1 MRNEERATLRASA
14 TAAEEV
20 EENAI
25 LGLPET
31 EEKEFK
37 FKSIF
42 AGSENGAKRFGLR
55 NIVIVLSVLLIGAAV
70 YVNWSVFGGN
80 NGTGNP
86 SGNNGGSDIVGGN
99 TDGGSDNGN
108 VNVNGG
114 QNTDGTADFFA
125 ASQIERQRAR
135 DEAIEV
141 LQSVVDDE
149 TALESAKQQ
158 ALADIAAI
166 AANIETEANIES
178 LIKAKGFEE
187 CVAVISGDKANIIV
201 KSEGLR
207 PNQLSQILEIVY
219 LQADILPA
227 NVTISEK

>member
-1 MRNEERATLRASA
+1 MRNEERAAMRAEA
-14 TAAEEV
+14 TNEEV
-20 EENAI
+20 QETSI
-25 LGLPET
+25 LELPET

-42 AGSENGAKRFGLR
+42 TGGENGLKKFGIR
-55 NIVIVLSVLLIGAAV
+55 NIVIVLSVLLIGAAI
-70 YVNWSVFGGN
+70 YVNWTIFGGN
-80 NGTGNP
+80 NNDTP
-86 SGNNGGSDIVGGN
+86 ADNNGGSALVGGN
-99 TDGGSDNGN
+99 TDGGNA
-108 VNVNGG
+108 NGG
-114 QNTDGTADFFA
+114 QNTNDTVDYFA

-141 LQSVVDDE
+141 LQSVVDDA
-149 TALESAKQQ
+149 TALASAKEQ

-187 CVAVISGDKANIIV
+187 CVAVISGDKANIVV

>member
-1 MRNEERATLRASA
+1 MRNEERAALRASA
-14 TAAEEV
+14 TEET
-20 EENAI
+20 EDTTM

-42 AGSENGAKRFGLR
+42 TGNEGGAKRFSLR

-70 YVNWSVFGGN
+70 YVNWSMFGGDQS
-80 NGTGNP
+80 TGDL
-86 SGNNGGSDIVGGN
+86 SGNQGNSNLVGSNTDNGGD
-99 TDGGSDNGN
+99 
-108 VNVNGG
+108 VNANGG
-114 QNTDGTADFFA
+114 QNSNETVDFFA
-125 ASQIERQRAR
+125 ASQIERPRAR

-141 LQSVVDDE
+141 LQSVVDDA

-187 CVAVISGDKANIIV
+187 CVAVISGDKANIVV
-201 KSEGLR
+201 KSEGLK

>member
-1 MRNEERATLRASA
+1 MRNEERAALRASA
-14 TAAEEV
+14 NEEAEENTV
-20 EENAI
+20 

-42 AGSENGAKRFGLR
+42 TGSETGEKRFGLR

-80 NGTGNP
+80 NGTGDV
-86 SGNNGGSDIVGGN
+86 SGNNGGSALVGN
-99 TDGGSDNGN
+99 NGGSNNGN
-108 VNVNGG
+108 VNTNDG
-114 QNTDGTADFFA
+114 QNTNDTVDFFA

-141 LQSVVDDE
+141 LQSVVDDA
-149 TALESAKQQ
+149 TALESVKQQ

-187 CVAVISGDKANIIV
+187 CVAVISGDKANIVV

>member
-1 MRNEERATLRASA
+1 MRNEERAALRAGA
-14 TAAEEV
+14 NEEV
-20 EENAI
+20 EETAGV
-25 LGLPET
+25 LELPET

-42 AGSENGAKRFGLR
+42 TNGENGLKKFGIR

-70 YVNWSVFGGN
+70 FVNWTIFGGDKDD
-80 NGTGNP
+80 TPEIKDPSSMVGNQTND
-86 SGNNGGSDIVGGN
+86 GQNTNAGN
-99 TDGGSDNGN
+99 TDDS
-108 VNVNGG
+108 V
-114 QNTDGTADFFA
+114 DFFA

-141 LQSVVDDE
+141 LQNVVDDA
-149 TALESAKQQ
+149 TSLQAAKEQ

-187 CVAVISGDKANIIV
+187 CVAVINGDKANIVV
-201 KSEGLR
+201 KSDGLK

>member
-1 MRNEERATLRASA
+1 MRNEERAALRASA
-14 TAAEEV
+14 TEET
-20 EENAI
+20 EETTV

-42 AGSENGAKRFGLR
+42 TGNEGSAKRFGLR

-70 YVNWSVFGGN
+70 YVNWSIFGGDK
-80 NGTGNP
+80 GTGDL
-86 SGNNGGSDIVGGN
+86 SGAGGGSNLVGSNTDNGGD
-99 TDGGSDNGN
+99 
-108 VNVNGG
+108 VNANGG
-114 QNTDGTADFFA
+114 QNSNETVDFFA

-141 LQSVVDDE
+141 LQSVVDDD

-187 CVAVISGDKANIIV
+187 CVAVISGDKANIVV
-201 KSEGLR
+201 KSEGLK

>member
-1 MRNEERATLRASA
+1 MRNEERAALRAGA
-14 TAAEEV
+14 TEEV
-20 EENAI
+20 EETASV
-25 LGLPET
+25 LELPET

-42 AGSENGAKRFGLR
+42 TNGENGIKKFGIR

-70 YVNWSVFGGN
+70 FVNWTIFGGN
-80 NGTGNP
+80 KGGDDAT
-86 SGNNGGSDIVGGN
+86 NGGDSALVGGN
-99 TDGGSDNGN
+99 TDNGGANGN
-108 VNVNGG
+108 TNETV
-114 QNTDGTADFFA
+114 DFFA

-141 LQSVVDDE
+141 LQNVVDDA
-149 TALESAKQQ
+149 TSLDAAKEQ
-158 ALADIAAI
+158 ALAEIAAI

-187 CVAVISGDKANIIV
+187 CVAVISGDKANIVV

-219 LQADILPA
+219 LQANILPA

>member
-1 MRNEERATLRASA
+1 MRNEERAAMRASEQEEM
-14 TAAEEV
+14 TAVLE
-20 EENAI
+20 
-25 LGLPET
+25 LPET

-42 AGSENGAKRFGLR
+42 TGGENGSKKFNIR
-55 NIVIVLSVLLIGAAV
+55 NIVIVLSVLLIGAAI
-70 YVNWSVFGGN
+70 YVNWALFGGN
-80 NGTGNP
+80 DIDADGQGGEDSALNGTVLGN
-86 SGNNGGSDIVGGN
+86 GDQTQAGDD
-99 TDGGSDNGN
+99 T
-108 VNVNGG
+108 
-114 QNTDGTADFFA
+114 QADYFA

-141 LQSVVDDE
+141 LQGVVEDAASLD
-149 TALESAKQQ
+149 TAKEQ

-166 AANIETEANIES
+166 AANIEVEANIES

-187 CVAVISGDKANIIV
+187 CVAVISGDKANIVV
-201 KSEGLR
+201 KSEGLK

-219 LQADILPA
+219 LQADIVPA

>member
-1 MRNEERATLRASA
+1 MRNEERAALRAGA
-14 TAAEEV
+14 TEEV
-20 EENAI
+20 EETSGI
-25 LGLPET
+25 LELPET

-42 AGSENGAKRFGLR
+42 TSGENGIKKFGIR
-55 NIVIVLSVLLIGAAV
+55 NIVVVLSVLLIGAAV
-70 YVNWSVFGGN
+70 FVNWTIFGGN
-80 NGTGNP
+80 QDSGD
-86 SGNNGGSDIVGGN
+86 SGNNGNSALVGGN
-99 TDGGSDNGN
+99 TDNGN
-108 VNVNGG
+108 ANVNG
-114 QNTDGTADFFA
+114 NTNEETNFFA

-141 LQSVVDDE
+141 LQSVVDDA
-149 TALESAKQQ
+149 TSLDAAKEQ
-158 ALADIAAI
+158 ALAEIAAI

-178 LIKAKGFEE
+178 LIKAKGFAE
-187 CVAVISGDKANIIV
+187 CVAVINGDKANIVV

-219 LQADILPA
+219 LQANILPA

>member
-1 MRNEERATLRASA
+1 MRNEERAALRASA
-14 TAAEEV
+14 TEET
-20 EENAI
+20 EETTV

-42 AGSENGAKRFGLR
+42 TGNEGSAKRFGLR

-70 YVNWSVFGGN
+70 YVNWSIFGGDK
-80 NGTGNP
+80 GTGDL
-86 SGNNGGSDIVGGN
+86 SGAGGGSNLVGSNTDNGGD
-99 TDGGSDNGN
+99 
-108 VNVNGG
+108 VNANGG
-114 QNTDGTADFFA
+114 QNSNETVDFFA

-187 CVAVISGDKANIIV
+187 CVAVISGDKANIVV
-201 KSEGLR
+201 KSEGLK

>member
-1 MRNEERATLRASA
+1 MRNEERAALRAGA
-14 TAAEEV
+14 NEEV
-20 EENAI
+20 EDTATVLE
-25 LGLPET
+25 LPET

-42 AGSENGAKRFGLR
+42 TNGENGLKKFGIR

-70 YVNWSVFGGN
+70 FVNWTIFGGN
-80 NGTGNP
+80 NNTDTPSDGGN
-86 SGNNGGSDIVGGN
+86 SALVGGN
-99 TDGGSDNGN
+99 TNETGN
-108 VNVNGG
+108 
-114 QNTDGTADFFA
+114 NTDDSADFFA

-141 LQSVVDDE
+141 LQNVVDDA
-149 TALESAKQQ
+149 TSLEAAKEQ

-166 AANIETEANIES
+166 AATIETEANIES

-187 CVAVISGDKANIIV
+187 CVAVISGDKANIVV
-201 KSEGLR
+201 KSEGLK

>member
-1 MRNEERATLRASA
+1 MRNEERAALRASA
-14 TAAEEV
+14 NEET
-20 EENAI
+20 EETTV

-42 AGSENGAKRFGLR
+42 TGSESGVKKFGLR

-70 YVNWSVFGGN
+70 YVNWSMFGSN
-80 NGTGNP
+80 QGTGDL
-86 SGNNGGSDIVGGN
+86 SVNNGGSNLVGNNNAGN
-99 TDGGSDNGN
+99 DN
-108 VNVNGG
+108 VNANGG
-114 QNTDGTADFFA
+114 QNSNETVDFFA

-141 LQSVVDDE
+141 LQSVVDDA

-166 AANIETEANIES
+166 AANIETKANIES

-187 CVAVISGDKANIIV
+187 CVAVISGDKANIVV
-201 KSEGLR
+201 KSEGLK

>member
-1 MRNEERATLRASA
+1 MRNEERAAMRASEQEET
-14 TAAEEV
+14 TAVLE
-20 EENAI
+20 
-25 LGLPET
+25 LPET

-42 AGSENGAKRFGLR
+42 TGGENGSKKFNIR
-55 NIVIVLSVLLIGAAV
+55 NIVIVLSVLLIGAAI
-70 YVNWSVFGGN
+70 YVNWALFGGN
-80 NGTGNP
+80 DIDADGQGGDDSALNGTVLGN
-86 SGNNGGSDIVGGN
+86 GDQTQAGDDTQ
-99 TDGGSDNGN
+99 TDY
-108 VNVNGG
+108 
-114 QNTDGTADFFA
+114 FA

-141 LQSVVDDE
+141 LQGVVEDAASLD
-149 TALESAKQQ
+149 TAKEQ

-166 AANIETEANIES
+166 AANIEVEANIES

-187 CVAVISGDKANIIV
+187 CVAVISGDKANIVV
-201 KSEGLR
+201 KSEGLK

-219 LQADILPA
+219 LQADIVPA

>member
-1 MRNEERATLRASA
+1 MRNEERAALRASA
-14 TAAEEV
+14 NEET
-20 EENAI
+20 EETTV

-42 AGSENGAKRFGLR
+42 TGSESGVKKFGLR

-70 YVNWSVFGGN
+70 YVNWSMFGSN
-80 NGTGNP
+80 QGTGDL
-86 SGNNGGSDIVGGN
+86 SVNNGGSNLVGNNNAGN
-99 TDGGSDNGN
+99 DN
-108 VNVNGG
+108 VNANGG
-114 QNTDGTADFFA
+114 QNSNETVDFFA

-141 LQSVVDDE
+141 LQSVVDDA
-149 TALESAKQQ
+149 TALDSAKEQ

-187 CVAVISGDKANIIV
+187 CVAVISGDKANIVV
-201 KSEGLR
+201 KSEGR
-207 PNQLSQILEIVY
+207 ITQ
-219 LQADILPA
+219 
-227 NVTISEK
+227 

>member
-1 MRNEERATLRASA
+1 MRNEERAALRASA
-14 TAAEEV
+14 NEEAEENTV
-20 EENAI
+20 

-42 AGSENGAKRFGLR
+42 TGSETGEKRFGLR

-80 NGTGNP
+80 NGTGDM
-86 SGNNGGSDIVGGN
+86 SGNNGGSALVGN
-99 TDGGSDNGN
+99 NGGSDNGN
-108 VNVNGG
+108 VNTNDG
-114 QNTDGTADFFA
+114 QNTNDTVDFFA

-141 LQSVVDDE
+141 LQSVVDDA
-149 TALESAKQQ
+149 TALESVKQQ

-187 CVAVISGDKANIIV
+187 CVAVISGDKANIVV